1 MKAAERVVV
10 AGPDA
15 FYVYCG
21 IAIYQDAGSARAVK
35 RELWDMFDDSE
46 EMKRWKPDLSSEE
59 YRAGAFPPLEIVAT
73 LATYRYNLGIRVYV
87 GGPPE
92 NQILASAIGGGDF
105 ENGSVKEFPAMHPDS
120 ETVYMTLQLGR
131 SKDLCMIV
139 KHDPLTG
146 KNTVPTKVVNILD
159 TLPDMAA
166 GTAVNLPEKKSAYSL
181 AVYDTRTRAHMP
193 IKASFIMA
201 PKSQFMNFDLHLS
214 NIQPTWQFILKGCS
228 DLPVF
233 VFAMRTENG
242 SRHASYIAHWPVDM
256 VDPYITLDEKKG
268 DDGLIIV
275 PLASNSI
282 DDAKRIVVADHRC
295 IIDS

>member
-1 MKAAERVVV
+1 
-10 AGPDA
+10 
-15 FYVYCG
+15 
-21 IAIYQDAGSARAVK
+21 
-35 RELWDMFDDSE
+35 MFDSSE
-46 EMKRWKPDLSSEE
+46 EMQTWKPNLSSEE
-59 YRAGAFPPLEIVAT
+59 YRAGAFPPLDVVAT
-73 LATYRYNLGIRVYV
+73 LATYRYNLGIRVY
-87 GGPPE
+87 
-92 NQILASAIGGGDF
+92 LGGGDARNGVALPPTEHASGEF
-105 ENGSVKEFPAMHPDS
+105 ETGVKDFPAMHPDS
-120 ETVYMTLQLGR
+120 ETVYMTLQLGV
-131 SKDLCMIV
+131 SKDLCMFV

-159 TLPDMAA
+159 ILPPRPVEPGKGKTDEMAGMA
-166 GTAVNLPEKKSAYSL
+166 GMAGLASMLPVTKVSAYSL

-201 PKSQFMNFDLHLS
+201 PRSQFMNFDLHLS

-233 VFAMRTENG
+233 IFAMRTENG
-242 SRHASYIAHWPVDM
+242 VRHASYIAHWPVDM

-275 PLASNSI
+275 PLASNNLEE
-282 DDAKRIVVADHRC
+282 AKRIVVADHRC